1 MAISDEEYGG
11 EGILYV
17 KNQDD
22 GREGIRIHFIAMGRP
37 G

>member
-1 MAISDEEYGG
+1 MMAISDEGFF
-11 EGILYV
+11 YV

-22 GREGIRIHFIAMGRP
+22 GRKGIRIHFIAMGRP